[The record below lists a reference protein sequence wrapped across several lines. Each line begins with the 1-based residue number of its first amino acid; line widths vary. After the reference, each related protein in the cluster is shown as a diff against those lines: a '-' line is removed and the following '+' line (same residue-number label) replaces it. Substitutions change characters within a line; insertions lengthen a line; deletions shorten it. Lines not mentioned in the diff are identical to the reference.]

1 MQHFTLDSF
10 LQQLKDAANT
20 DNPEQ
25 QVYQVMQRVFT
36 VHIDNVADIFRQ
48 LDDDVILYEDSVIA
62 VLHYLMP
69 TGVVVP
75 PHDHQLYAIIGVYE
89 GVEENHFY
97 QVMNQQLIRQAIKP
111 ISRGEVMLIHP
122 EGIHSVQTAN
132 NQRSAAIHVYLGEL
146 TKVKRSRFDWNTG
159 EATPLNSLE
168 GGSGRAFVANRLMII
183 FISIIWGHH

>member
-10 LQQLKDAANT
+10 LQQLKEAAKT
-20 DNPEQ
+20 ANPEQ
-25 QVYQVMQRVFT
+25 QVYQVMQQVFT
-36 VHIDNVADIFRQ
+36 VHIESAADIFRQ

-62 VLHYLMP
+62 VLHYRMP

-97 QVMNQQLIRQAIKP
+97 QAMNNQLICQAVKP
-111 ISRGEVMLIHP
+111 IGKGEVILMRP
-122 EGIHSVQTAN
+122 ESIHSVQTAN
-132 NQRSAAIHVYLGEL
+132 NQHSAAIHVYLGEL

-168 GGSGRAFVANRLMII
+168 GIREEPL
-183 FISIIWGHH
+183 